1 MNSFALTLMDIF
13 QINNIYFILRGLLTA
28 IYDLNLS
35 LSKNELKK

>member
-35 LSKNELKK
+35 LSKNELKN